1 MDLTTVEKNLKERG
15 FKVSAFATAKEA
27 ADYLNA
33 QIDGES
39 VSFGGSMTLS
49 QMGLFESLGK
59 HNKMF
64 SHWNVP
70 DGMNAAE
77 VLKNASTCDNYL
89 LSANGLAETGE
100 IINIDGTGNR
110 VSSSLYGHKRVW
122 FVVGS
127 NKIAPTYDEALW
139 RARNIAAPK
148 NAQRPRR
155 EDAVCRER
163 RPLLRLQEPAA
174 HLPRSCRAVGGHPQL
189 RDRGRARRRAAWLL
203 RKRDFA
209 QKEGAPCAKSS
220 FRFRWRSA

>member
-77 VLKNASTCDNYL
+77 VLKNASMATRGC
-89 LSANGLAETGE
+89 G
-100 IINIDGTGNR
+100 
-110 VSSSLYGHKRVW
+110 SSS
-122 FVVGS
+122 
-127 NKIAPTYDEALW
+127 
-139 RARNIAAPK
+139 AAT
-148 NAQRPRR
+148 RS
-155 EDAVCRER
+155 R
-163 RPLLRLQEPAA
+163 RPMTK
-174 HLPRSCRAVGGHPQL
+174 RS
-189 RDRGRARRRAAWLL
+189 
-203 RKRDFA
+203 
-209 QKEGAPCAKSS
+209 GAPATLLHRKT
-220 FRFRWRSA
+220 RSASA

>member
-15 FKVSAFATAKEA
+15 FKVAAFATAKEA

-89 LSANGLAETGE
+89 LSANGLAETARSSTS
-100 IINIDGTGNR
+100 TGR
-110 VSSSLYGHKRVW
+110 ATVCPRRSMATRGCGSSS
-122 FVVGS
+122 
-127 NKIAPTYDEALW
+127 
-139 RARNIAAPK
+139 AAT
-148 NAQRPRR
+148 RS
-155 EDAVCRER
+155 R
-163 RPLLRLQEPAA
+163 RPMTK
-174 HLPRSCRAVGGHPQL
+174 RS
-189 RDRGRARRRAAWLL
+189 
-203 RKRDFA
+203 
-209 QKEGAPCAKSS
+209 GAPATLLHRKT
-220 FRFRWRSA
+220 RSASA

>member
-110 VSSSLYGHKRVW
+110 VSSSLYGHKRC
-122 FVVGS
+122 GS
-127 NKIAPTYDEALW
+127 SS
-139 RARNIAAPK
+139 AAT
-148 NAQRPRR
+148 RS
-155 EDAVCRER
+155 R
-163 RPLLRLQEPAA
+163 RPMTK
-174 HLPRSCRAVGGHPQL
+174 RS
-189 RDRGRARRRAAWLL
+189 
-203 RKRDFA
+203 
-209 QKEGAPCAKSS
+209 GAPATSLHRKT
-220 FRFRWRSA
+220 RSASA

>member
-15 FKVSAFATAKEA
+15 FKVAAFATAKEA

-139 RARNIAAPK
+139 RRPQHCCTEKRAA
-148 NAQRPRR
+148 PRR
-155 EDAVCRER
+155 EDAVRRER

>member
-59 HNKMF
+59 HNKIF

-110 VSSSLYGHKRVW
+110 LSESLFGPKRVYY
-122 FVVGS
+122 VIGK
-127 NKIAPTYDEALW
+127 NKLAPDLSSAMD
-139 RARNIAAPK
+139 RARNIACPK
-148 NAQRPRR
+148 NAARFNKKTPCVVSDDKKCYDCNSPERICNAILILERPCTGMEVEMVFIN
-155 EDAVCRER
+155 ED
-163 RPLLRLQEPAA
+163 L
-174 HLPRSCRAVGGHPQL
+174 GY
-189 RDRGRARRRAAWLL
+189 
-203 RKRDFA
+203 
-209 QKEGAPCAKSS
+209 
-220 FRFRWRSA
+220 

>member
-1 MDLTTVEKNLKERG
+1 MDLTTVEKNLEERG

-59 HNKMF
+59 HNTMF

-70 DGMNAAE
+70 DGMSAAE

-89 LSANGLAETGE
+89 LSANGLAETGV

-110 VSSSLYGHKRVW
+110 VAASLYGREHVIYL
-122 FVVGS
+122 VGV
-127 NKIAPTYDEALW
+127 NKLAPTLEAAID
-139 RARNIAAPK
+139 RARNVAAPL
-148 NAQRPRR
+148 N
-155 EDAVCRER
+155 
-163 RPLLRLQEPAA
+163 
-174 HLPRSCRAVGGHPQL
+174 
-189 RDRGRARRRAAWLL
+189 ARRLHC
-203 RKRDFA
+203 
-209 QKEGAPCAKSS
+209 QTPCALADPMRCHDCHSPDRICKGYVVQTRPMGGIGRTEI
-220 FRFRWRSA
+220 FLIGETLGY

>member
-59 HNKMF
+59 HNKIF

-100 IINIDGTGNR
+100 IINIDGT
-110 VSSSLYGHKRVW
+110 
-122 FVVGS
+122 
-127 NKIAPTYDEALW
+127 
-139 RARNIAAPK
+139 AAT
-148 NAQRPRR
+148 RS
-155 EDAVCRER
+155 R
-163 RPLLRLQEPAA
+163 RPMTK
-174 HLPRSCRAVGGHPQL
+174 RS
-189 RDRGRARRRAAWLL
+189 
-203 RKRDFA
+203 
-209 QKEGAPCAKSS
+209 GAPATLLHRKT
-220 FRFRWRSA
+220 RSASA

>member
-148 NAQRPRR
+148 NAQRLGVKTPC
-155 EDAVCRER
+155 AVNGDRCYDCKSPQRICRGLVVLWE
-163 RPLLRLQEPAA
+163 AI
-174 HLPRSCRAVGGHPQL
+174 RSCETEVV
-189 RDRGRARRRAAWLL
+189 ARRRAAWLL